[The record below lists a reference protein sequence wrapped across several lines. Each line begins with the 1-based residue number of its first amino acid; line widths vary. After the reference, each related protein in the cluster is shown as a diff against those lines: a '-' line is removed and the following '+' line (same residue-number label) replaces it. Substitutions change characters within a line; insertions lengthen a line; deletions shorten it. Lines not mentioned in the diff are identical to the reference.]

1 MSLKYKKKDWV
12 VMTED
17 NATHFDNLSLPT
29 FEKVTLVIMRRFSED
44 EPDEVRA
51 WHPYYLRGTSLE
63 TPMSKKPKKRRPE
76 IMNPGL
82 KQLTPYEKRLAER
95 VNKADR
101 DRWNELMAKP
111 WNKWQPV
118 K

>member
-1 MSLKYKKKDWV
+1 M
-12 VMTED
+12 
-17 NATHFDNLSLPT
+17 PQ
-29 FEKVTLVIMRRFSED
+29 
-44 EPDEVRA
+44 
-51 WHPYYLRGTSLE
+51 
-63 TPMSKKPKKRRPE
+63 KRRPE
-76 IMNPGL
+76 IMHPGL
-82 KQLTPYEKRLAER
+82 KQLTPYEKRIAQQ

>member
-1 MSLKYKKKDWV
+1 M
-12 VMTED
+12 
-17 NATHFDNLSLPT
+17 
-29 FEKVTLVIMRRFSED
+29 
-44 EPDEVRA
+44 
-51 WHPYYLRGTSLE
+51 
-63 TPMSKKPKKRRPE
+63 KKRRPE

-101 DRWNELMAKP
+101 DRWKELMSKP

>member
-1 MSLKYKKKDWV
+1 
-12 VMTED
+12 
-17 NATHFDNLSLPT
+17 
-29 FEKVTLVIMRRFSED
+29 
-44 EPDEVRA
+44 
-51 WHPYYLRGTSLE
+51 
-63 TPMSKKPKKRRPE
+63 MSKKPKKRRPE

-101 DRWNELMAKP
+101 DRWKELMAKP